1 MSGSLGTEGLLLL
14 RLVLATAL
22 AAMLGWE
29 REQAGKPA
37 GLRTHMLVG
46 LASGLYTA
54 LGTLAIASTEGLPG
68 NIRGDPVRIIQA
80 VALGIG
86 FLGGG
91 AISAGRS
98 DASTHHLTTAASIW
112 STAAIGIAAGLGHY
126 LLAAGATALQ
136 LVVLH
141 LFVRLDRRARP
152 PS

>member
-98 DASTHHLTTAASIW
+98 DASTHHLTTAASVW